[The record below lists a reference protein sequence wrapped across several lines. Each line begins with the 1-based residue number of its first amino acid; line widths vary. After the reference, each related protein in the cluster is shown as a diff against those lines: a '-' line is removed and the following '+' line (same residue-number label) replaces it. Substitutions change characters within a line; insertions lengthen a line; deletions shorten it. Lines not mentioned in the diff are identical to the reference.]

1 MTSFEIRGGC
11 FYRHGKPFIKTTAY
25 GSGDYLITLPED
37 YVLDLDKNLYLRA
50 GFTCAEYW
58 PRWREVNPAD
68 GVWNLQPL
76 RTLLERAR
84 RMGIAVFIHFDPSP
98 PKWMSK
104 KYGWYVLTETGRKLL
119 IPVGGM
125 VPHDENYIR
134 EMDNY
139 VKHIIDIVR
148 EYDDVVADYWL
159 CGEKWVLM
167 TEFKEVTIE
176 GVREDASYDD
186 LTVSKFRKWLKG
198 QFSLEE
204 LGVRW
209 NMDENTYSSWDEVYP
224 PISLRKTDFKNRPLK
239 RWRVARWDWYRF
251 KQHLYV
257 WVWKSFCDIVHKYD
271 PTRPISLEVNMD
283 LPGFAGHG
291 RWYKVCAVAPNAH
304 AGVQDFEASFVRA
317 LYYLATA
324 RGSSSPPHQ
333 VNEMS
338 GFQDYRW
345 CIRNAWFIQ
354 AMGGTGM
361 TFWDFKSEYWGLVT
375 SKSYEYNP
383 REKPQ
388 FKESFMAVMELNK
401 IFKRLSHILGSSPPL
416 KPSIGIL
423 ILDED
428 SFHESGVSIPP
439 TMKFLSL
446 LLKLGFGAETAI
458 INEEY
463 LLDGRINEYKLVIAP
478 HIKYISRSEAEGL
491 RRYVERGGVLLMN
504 PFCGEFDET
513 GEPYPEVPCEPLRE
527 ITGIKA
533 TIDTNRE
540 LLVHLHRV
548 HGYLQERVKAGNW
561 LLETFTPFQSN
572 KMLLTIDRTFALDY
586 IRDMVVDRSGYAKI
600 NSNFY
605 DLIKGSTYWCLP
617 AQDAT
622 VTTGTA
628 KVIAECDGKPVII
641 TNKYGK
647 GYCIYLAAD
656 FEDRALELIL
666 KSALSASGLEPFVQI
681 APDNLREEV
690 LVGVRRSKEGYLV
703 FLIEIGDKE
712 HRVIL
717 KMSRDRM
724 GLKDKEYEITELLKE
739 RKFKISGSKPEL
751 DVRLGVCDVK
761 IFHVPLI

>member
-1 MTSFEIRGGC
+1 MKSFYVKNGC
-11 FYRHGKPFIKTTAY
+11 FYYKDRPFIKTSAY
-25 GSGDYLITLPED
+25 HGGDYIITLPEEL
-37 YVLDLDKNLYLRA
+37 VTTDKNLYLRA
-50 GFTCAEYW
+50 GFTSADFFAPWKRVHPSEDE
-58 PRWREVNPAD
+58 WRLE
-68 GVWNLQPL
+68 PL
-76 RTLLERAR
+76 RLLLRRAR
-84 RMGIAVFIHFDPSP
+84 KMGITVFIHFYPNP
-98 PKWMSK
+98 PRWMVE
-104 KYGWYVLTETGRKLL
+104 KYNWYWITETGKKVPMD
-119 IPVGGM
+119 IAGGYAF
-125 VPHDENYIR
+125 DENYLR
-134 EMDNY
+134 EMD
-139 VKHIIDIVR
+139 
-148 EYDDVVADYWL
+148 EYIRRLIEVGMEYEDALGDYWL
-159 CGEKWVLM
+159 CSENWPFLPS
-167 TEFKEVTIE
+167 FKEKKIMGT
-176 GVREDASYDD
+176 REDASYDNY
-186 LTVSKFRKWLKG
+186 TVSRFRKWLKE
-198 QFSLEE
+198 QFSLDE
-204 LGVRW
+204 LGIRW
-209 NMDENTYSSWDEVYP
+209 NLNENTYSSWDEVYP
-224 PISLRKTDFKNRPLK
+224 PVSFREADFIGRNLK
-239 RWRVARWDWYRF
+239 KWRVARWDWYRF
-251 KQHLYV
+251 KQYISVDTLV
-257 WVWKSFCDIVHKYD
+257 KFCNTVHKYD
-271 PTRPISLEVNMD
+271 PYRPISLEMNMD
-283 LPGFAGHG
+283 LPGWSGYQ
-291 RWYKVCAVAPNAH
+291 RWYKVCSRAKNAH

-324 RGSSSPPHQ
+324 RGSSNPPHQ

-739 RKFKISGSKPEL
+739 RKIKISGSKPEL